1 MLQATYIYGDD
12 FNANVLSEMQYK
24 EAISQKISWSEV
36 LITRLLREDYKTR
49 DIERITKSL
58 ESQKFNRSL
67 LTELTGYLNDS

>member
-1 MLQATYIYGDD
+1 MVMTLMLMYLVKCSIKK
-12 FNANVLSEMQYK
+12 QYLK
-24 EAISQKISWSEV
+24 KISWSEV